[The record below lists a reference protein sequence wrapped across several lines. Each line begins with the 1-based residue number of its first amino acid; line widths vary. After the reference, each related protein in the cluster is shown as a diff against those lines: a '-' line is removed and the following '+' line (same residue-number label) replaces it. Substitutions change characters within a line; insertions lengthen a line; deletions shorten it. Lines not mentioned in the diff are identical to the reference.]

1 MNTIATKNEAE
12 IASDQIITFLRSKR
26 SPSAPAKEPSSPATP
41 KVRSSDN
48 ACMLGE
54 CVRSQTVKFRAV
66 YAAAPPVIE
75 INRPMARRRIRV
87 RADC

>member
-1 MNTIATKNEAE
+1 MHDILLYALP
-12 IASDQIITFLRSKR
+12 IF
-26 SPSAPAKEPSSPATP
+26 
-41 KVRSSDN
+41 V